1 MMVHQTFTVMR
12 LTSYLYVITIMLMA
26 SCKCSCRDSNR
37 ISPKEMDTPDNEKI
51 EQEDAFS
58 FVSDSVLRDSL
69 NRFLL
74 LSASLYED
82 TDRLTRI
89 MLLMK
94 ESHDKKSVHVSRS
107 IHFPVPVHAFKHVTG
122 KETTGYD
129 VIVYYDSP
137 LLIDTTVL
145 NEDLVHTLIDK
156 DPDDGYEALSI
167 WQAFHEEADGK
178 WHSEGI
184 RASSWMRPKAS
195 VPSAPIAR

>member
-1 MMVHQTFTVMR
+1 MR
-12 LTSYLYVITIMLMA
+12 SNGLYLYVITIMLMA
-26 SCKCSCRDSNR
+26 SCKCSCHDSNL
-37 ISPKEMDTPDNEKI
+37 INLEQPDAPDNEKI
-51 EQEDAFS
+51 EREDIFS
-58 FVSDSVLRDSL
+58 FVSDAVLRDSL

-167 WQAFHEEADGK
+167 WQAFHEEADGE
-178 WHSEGI
+178 WRSEGI
-184 RASSWMRPKAS
+184 TASCWMQKKKGL
-195 VPSAPIAR
+195 